1 MATVA
6 GGETVGRADEV
17 ARGLV
22 ELLRATLGEP
32 RLELAGAPEA
42 LTGGF
47 DTEIVAVR
55 LRSAPPPWLRPL
67 VLRVLRAHHRPA
79 MVLREQA
86 VHNALADAGYPAP
99 RVLLATTDPA
109 ALGAPFLV
117 MERVAGVP
125 LIDATPLGMPRVL
138 LDAQLRLHDVDPAPL
153 VRALGVAITFDGYLA
168 ALEERSRRAAL
179 TGLAPAVRWLRARRP
194 PADVAPVICH
204 GDLHPRNVLVEAGR
218 LTGVL
223 DWPNAVVAE
232 PAFDVASTRNI
243 LRLVPPGLASV
254 PGPLRWLVRVG
265 QPILAWRYLAGYR
278 RRRPMAP
285 ERLAYYEVAAA
296 MRALVRVG
304 ESRRRAPGAPPPGPL
319 DRSAYT
325 TRLLDHVVRVTGL
338 DVTLP
343 PPLDGA

>member
-1 MATVA
+1 VA
-6 GGETVGRADEV
+6 RADEV
-17 ARGLV
+17 AHGFV
-22 ELLRATLGEP
+22 AHLRAALGEP
-32 RLELAGAPEA
+32 RLELAGTPEV

-47 DTEIVAVR
+47 DTEIFAVR
-55 LRSAPPPWLRPL
+55 LRSAPPRWMRPL
-67 VLRVLRAHHRPA
+67 VLRVLRAHHAPG

-109 ALGAPFLV
+109 ALGAAFLV

-125 LIDATPLGMPRVL
+125 LIEANPLGMHRVL
-138 LDAQLRLHDVDPAPL
+138 LDAQLGLHDVDPAPV
-153 VRALGVAITFDGYLA
+153 VRALGPAIAFDGYLA
-168 ALEERSRRAAL
+168 TLEERTLRAML

-194 PADVAPVICH
+194 PADVAPVVCH
-204 GDLHPRNVLVEAGR
+204 GDLHPRNVLVEGGR

-232 PAFDVASTRNI
+232 PAFDVASSRNI
-243 LRLVPPGLASV
+243 LRFVPPGVASV
-254 PGPLRWLVRVG
+254 PRPLRGLARLG

-278 RRRPMAP
+278 RRRAMPA

-304 ESRRRAPGAPPPGPL
+304 ESRRRTPGAPPPGPL
-319 DRSAYT
+319 DRSTYT
-325 TRLLDHVVRVTGL
+325 TRLLAHVVRVTGL

-343 PPLDGA
+343 PLLDGP

>member
-1 MATVA
+1 MGTVA
-6 GGETVGRADEV
+6 RVDELARRFVAHLRTV
-17 ARGLV
+17 
-22 ELLRATLGEP
+22 LGEP
-32 RLELAGAPEA
+32 RLELAGAPEV

-55 LRSAPPPWLRPL
+55 LRSAPPPWMRPL
-67 VLRVLRAHHRPA
+67 VLRVLRAHHIPG

-109 ALGAPFLV
+109 ALGAAFLV

-125 LIDATPLGMPRVL
+125 LIEANPLGMHRVL
-138 LDAQLRLHDVDPAPL
+138 LDAQLRLHDVDPAPV
-153 VRALGVAITFDGYLA
+153 VRALGPAIAFDGYLA
-168 ALEERSRRAAL
+168 TLEERSLRATL

-194 PADVAPVICH
+194 PADVPPVICH
-204 GDLHPRNVLVEAGR
+204 GDLHPRNVLIDAGR

-223 DWPNAVVAE
+223 DWPNTVVAE

-243 LRLVPPGLASV
+243 LRLVPPAIASV
-254 PGPLRWLVRVG
+254 PGPLRGLVRLG
-265 QPILAWRYLAGYR
+265 QPILAGRYLAGYR
-278 RRRPMAP
+278 RRRPVAA

-304 ESRRRAPGAPPPGPL
+304 ESRRRAPGVPPPGPL
-319 DRSAYT
+319 DRSTYT
-325 TRLLDHVVRVTGL
+325 TRLLGHVVHVTGL

-343 PPLDGA
+343 PPLDGS

>member
-1 MATVA
+1 MGTVA
-6 GGETVGRADEV
+6 RVDELARRFVAHLRTV
-17 ARGLV
+17 
-22 ELLRATLGEP
+22 LGEP
-32 RLELAGAPEA
+32 RLELAGAPEV

-55 LRSAPPPWLRPL
+55 LRSAPPPWMRPL
-67 VLRVLRAHHRPA
+67 VLRVLRAHHIPG

-86 VHNALADAGYPAP
+86 VHNALADAGYPVP

-109 ALGAPFLV
+109 ALGAAFLV

-125 LIDATPLGMPRVL
+125 LIEANPLGMHRVL
-138 LDAQLRLHDVDPAPL
+138 LDAQLRLHDVDPAPV
-153 VRALGVAITFDGYLA
+153 VRALGPAIAFDGYLA
-168 ALEERSRRAAL
+168 TLEERSLRATL

-194 PADVAPVICH
+194 PADVPPVICH
-204 GDLHPRNVLVEAGR
+204 GDLHPRNVLIDAGR

-223 DWPNAVVAE
+223 DWPNTVVAE

-243 LRLVPPGLASV
+243 LRLVPAAIASV
-254 PGPLRWLVRVG
+254 PGPLRRLVRLG

-278 RRRPMAP
+278 RRRPVAA

-304 ESRRRAPGAPPPGPL
+304 ESRRRAPGVPPPGPL
-319 DRSAYT
+319 DRSTYT
-325 TRLLDHVVRVTGL
+325 TRLLGHVVRVTGL

-343 PPLDGA
+343 PPLDGS